1 MKQSIV
7 FSGLVEYELCGT
19 VCLFENYYEYNMVN
33 NFVVGKMIDVFFVSA
48 GRQLVLNAQLD
59 VCVILRQTYL
69 VKMSMG
75 PIPSL
80 FQIFEKFRGVIM

>member
-7 FSGLVEYELCGT
+7 FSGLVEYELCVT

-33 NFVVGKMIDVFFVSA
+33 NFVVGKMIDVFFVST
-48 GRQLVLNAQLD
+48 NAQLD
-59 VCVILRQTYL
+59 VWVILRQTYL
-69 VKMSMG
+69 G

-80 FQIFEKFRGVIM
+80 FQKFRGVIM